1 MMTGSEIRTRFLEY
15 FEVKRMSLK
24 QPQKNN
30 TPNTVEIEKLIREQG
45 VKPFNIKE
53 ITENVEISDIELEKF
68 LAWRREIR
76 ESEKEASK
84 NWQL

>member
-1 MMTGSEIRTRFLEY
+1 
-15 FEVKRMSLK
+15 MSLRK
-24 QPQKNN
+24 PKKNSE
-30 TPNTVEIEKLIREQG
+30 PNTAEIEKLIREQG
-45 VKPFNIKE
+45 TKPFKVKE
-53 ITENVEISDIELEKF
+53 ISKNSGISDQELESF

>member
-1 MMTGSEIRTRFLEY
+1 
-15 FEVKRMSLK
+15 MSLK

-45 VKPFNIKE
+45 TKPFNISE
-53 ITENVEISDIELEKF
+53 ITESGEILDNELEKF

-76 ESEKEASK
+76 ESEKEVR
-84 NWQL
+84 QLKYEVKP